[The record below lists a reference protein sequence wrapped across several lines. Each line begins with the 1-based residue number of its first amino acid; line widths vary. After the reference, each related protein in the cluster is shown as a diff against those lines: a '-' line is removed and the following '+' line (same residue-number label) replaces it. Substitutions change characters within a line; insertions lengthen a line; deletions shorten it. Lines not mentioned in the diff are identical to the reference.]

1 MPADN
6 TNRSAPSE
14 LMKVTDQRLKGK
26 VIAQYAAVCVRPNL
40 GAENDIQLLLITS
53 RGSRR
58 WVIPKG
64 CRIPRKKPHEVARQ
78 EAWEEAG
85 VRGQVKK
92 KPVGALH
99 LCQETEG
106 TRSSARPRPG
116 SLAKCL
122 GARTRLSGGGATR
135 ASVVLARGSS
145 LRSRRTRTQDASS
158 KDPEGLQKGMK
169 VALT

>member
-6 TNRSAPSE
+6 TNRSALSE
-14 LMKVTDQRLKGK
+14 LMKVSDQRLKGK
-26 VIAQYAAVCVRPNL
+26 VITQYAAVCVRPNPE
-40 GAENDIQLLLITS
+40 AENDIQVLLITS

-92 KPVGALH
+92 KPVGHYTYVKKLRGPGAAPALVQVH
-99 LCQETEG
+99 LLNVSELEQDYPEMGQRELQWFSPEEAACAVDEPELKT
-106 TRSSARPRPG
+106 
-116 SLAKCL
+116 LL
-122 GARTRLSGGGATR
+122 
-135 ASVVLARGSS
+135 RGIRK
-145 LRSRRTRTQDASS
+145 LYKKA
-158 KDPEGLQKGMK
+158 
-169 VALT
+169 